1 MKFKL
6 KHLMEFFFPNHCPIC
21 DRALLPGEEICKP
34 CEKIPRIVR
43 PPVCEKCGKHIEEEG
58 RSFCFDCARTPR
70 AYERGLSLYE
80 YASIHDSVFAFKYSG
95 RPEYGR
101 YYGRK
106 MAEAY
111 ASFIREVNPDAII
124 PIPLHKDRLRARG
137 YNQAAILAEEISKAA
152 KVPFI
157 GNRLIRPNRTSNQK
171 KLGRG
176 QRQNNMKKAFH
187 IAENDVKLRT
197 VIVVDD
203 IYTTGS
209 TIGAAA
215 AVLRSVGVE
224 RIYFLTLA
232 TGRGYSE

>member
-1 MKFKL
+1 MEAERIL
-6 KHLMEFFFPNHCPIC
+6 EFFFPNHCPIC
-21 DRALLPGEEICKP
+21 DRALLPGERICKA
-34 CEKIPRIVR
+34 CAKIPRKVK
-43 PPVCEKCGKHIEEEG
+43 PPFCEKCGKHVKEAG
-58 RSFCFDCARTPR
+58 NSFCFDCRRIPRTFD
-70 AYERGLSLYE
+70 RGYSLYE
-80 YASIHDSVFAFKYSG
+80 YASVHDSVFAYKTLG

-111 ASFIREVNPDAII
+111 ASFIRQTNAEAII
-124 PIPLHKDRLRARG
+124 PIPLHKDRLRTRG
-137 YNQAAILAEEISKAA
+137 YNQAAILAKEISDYT
-152 KVPFI
+152 KVPLLENF
-157 GNRLIRPNRTSNQK
+157 LIRPNRTSNQK

-187 IAENDVKLRT
+187 IAKNDVKLRT
-197 VIVVDD
+197 VIIVDD

-224 RIYFLTLA
+224 HIYFLTLA
-232 TGRGYSE
+232 TGRGYL

>member
-1 MKFKL
+1 MNTERVW
-6 KHLMEFFFPNHCPIC
+6 EFFFPNHCPIC
-21 DRALLPGEEICKP
+21 DKAQPPGRRICKE
-34 CEKIPRIVR
+34 CEKIPRKVK
-43 PPVCEKCGKHIEEEG
+43 PPFCEKCGKHLTDEG
-58 RSFCFDCARTPR
+58 SVFCYDCRRIPRTFD
-70 AYERGLSLYE
+70 RGFSLYE
-80 YASIHDSVFAFKYSG
+80 YSSVHDSVFAYKTLG

-111 ASFIREVNPDAII
+111 KDIISQLHADAII
-124 PIPLHKDRLRARG
+124 PIPLHKDRLKSRG
-137 YNQAAILAEEISKAA
+137 YNQATILAKEISKVTC
-152 KVPFI
+152 VPLI
-157 GNRLIRPNRTSNQK
+157 ENRLIRPNRTNNQK

-176 QRQNNMKKAFH
+176 QRQNNVKKAFH
-187 IAENDVKLRT
+187 IAKNDVKLRT

-224 RIYFLTLA
+224 HIYFITLA
-232 TGRGYSE
+232 TGRGY